1 MAAEIE
7 RKFLL
12 PGPPAE
18 LQGSPSRQIEQGYLA
33 IGEDSEVRLRR
44 SGDDLR
50 LTVKKGHG
58 EKRQETEVNLPAEVF
73 EELWPQTG
81 GRRVEK
87 VRHLVDIGDGLTAE
101 VDVYSGP
108 LEGLVTAEVEFA
120 SGEASHG
127 FDPPAWIGR
136 EVTGDGRYANQ
147 TLATAGRPGD

>member
-33 IGEDSEVRLRR
+33 ISDESEVRLRR
-44 SGDDLR
+44 SGDAHR

-58 EKRQETEVNLPAEVF
+58 ISRQETEVELPAEVF
-73 EELWPQTG
+73 EELWPQTE

-87 VRHLVDIGDGLTAE
+87 VRHLVDIGDGLSAE
-101 VDVYSGP
+101 VDVYSGE
-108 LEGLVTAEVEFA
+108 LEGLVTAEVEFE
-120 SGEASHG
+120 SGEAADA
-127 FDPPAWIGR
+127 FVAPDWMGR

-147 TLATAGRPGD
+147 TLATAGIPEA

>member
-33 IGEDSEVRLRR
+33 ISEGSEVRLRR
-44 SGDDLR
+44 SGEDLR
-50 LTVKKGHG
+50 LTVKTGHG
-58 EKRQETEVNLPAEVF
+58 ISRQETEVELPGDVF
-73 EELWPQTG
+73 EELWPQTE

-87 VRHLVDIGDGLTAE
+87 VRHLVGIGDGLTAE
-101 VDVYSGP
+101 VDVYSGD
-108 LEGLVTAEVEFA
+108 LDGLVTAEVEFE
-120 SGEASHG
+120 SGEAAEG
-127 FDPPAWIGR
+127 FEAPAWMGR

-147 TLATAGRPGD
+147 ALATAGIPED

>member
-33 IGEDSEVRLRR
+33 ISEGSEVRLRR

-58 EKRQETEVNLPAEVF
+58 ISRQETEVQLPVEVF
-73 EELWPQTG
+73 EELWPRTG
-81 GRRVEK
+81 GQRVEK
-87 VRHLVDIGDGLTAE
+87 VRHLVNIGDGLTAE
-101 VDVYSGP
+101 VDVYSGD
-108 LEGLVTAEVEFA
+108 LEGLVTAEVEFESDGA
-120 SGEASHG
+120 AES
-127 FDPPAWIGR
+127 FDAPAWMGI

-147 TLATAGRPGD
+147 TLATSGLP